1 MIRTVRA
8 PGTPDRFPVPKNRN
22 HPDMARPRKKMKN
35 LRNTLMLAAAS
46 VALVVG
52 TAEAQQRTR
61 ITVYTALENEQLA
74 PYKEAF
80 ERAVN
85 DVEIAWVRDSTGTIS
100 ARFLAEK
107 DNPRA
112 DAIWGLAVTSLLAF
126 ETQNLLEPYA
136 PAGNDTLKPNF
147 RDMTAPVTW
156 HGMDAFAAAVCF
168 NTAVA
173 RQHNLP
179 TPKTWA
185 DLLNPAF
192 KGRIVMPNPSSS
204 GTGYLTVSSWQQ
216 IMGDGPSWDYMT
228 KLHDNIGVYTH
239 SGSAP
244 CVGAARGEYAVGI
257 SFDMRAA
264 REKTQG
270 APVEIVVPTDGVGW
284 EMEGSAIVKGTRNL
298 AAAKKLM
305 DFSASLAANE
315 LYAKYYNILAHPG
328 AKGAAV
334 NYPAETEA
342 RLIKAD
348 FNKIAADRDK
358 TLAEWTKRFD
368 GKSAPR

>member
-1 MIRTVRA
+1 
-8 PGTPDRFPVPKNRN
+8 
-22 HPDMARPRKKMKN
+22 MKN

-156 HGMDAFAAAVCF
+156 HGMDAFAAAICF

-192 KGRIVMPNPSSS
+192 KGRIVMPNPASS

-328 AKGAAV
+328 AKGVAV